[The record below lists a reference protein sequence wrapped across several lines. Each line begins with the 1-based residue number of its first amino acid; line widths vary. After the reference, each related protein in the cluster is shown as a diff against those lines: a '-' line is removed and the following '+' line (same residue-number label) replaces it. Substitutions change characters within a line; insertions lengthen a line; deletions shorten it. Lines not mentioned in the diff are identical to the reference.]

1 MKPYFEQ
8 GSIRIYNG
16 DCREVLRALPEKSIN
31 SCVTSPPYWNL
42 RDYGVAGQIGL
53 EKSPADYV
61 SEMVAVFREVWRVLK
76 DDGTLWLNIGDS
88 YSGGGGYS
96 PEAPSNQ
103 GNQYVTNGG
112 KSRDYRGRAL
122 AIGLKPKDLVGIPW
136 MLAFALRADGW
147 YLRSDI
153 IWHKPSPMPESVTD
167 RPTKSHEYLFLL
179 SKSER
184 YYYDAEAI
192 KEDGSGVSG
201 GASFGKV
208 NLDGPGARRI
218 SAEDNARIR
227 GTDKQR
233 GHGRRHAG
241 FNDRWDA
248 MERAEQ
254 ISGKVNKR
262 DVWTVCP
269 ANFPEAHFAVFPPK
283 LIEPCILAGC
293 PDGGLVLD
301 PFCGAGTTPFVCQQ
315 QAVGCVG
322 IELNPN
328 YCEIISRRLA
338 QANLFG
344 GAA

>member
-1 MKPYFEQ
+1 
-8 GSIRIYNG
+8 
-16 DCREVLRALPEKSIN
+16 VLRALPEKSVN
-31 SCVTSPPYWNL
+31 CCVTSPPYWGL
-42 RDYGVAGQIGL
+42 RDYGCDDQIGL
-53 EKSPADYV
+53 EKSPTEYV
-61 SEMVAVFREVWRVLK
+61 AELVAVFGEVRRVLR
-76 DDGTLWLNIGDS
+76 DDGTLWLNLGDS
-88 YSGGGGYS
+88 YARMQENNVPQSKN
-96 PEAPSNQ
+96 PQCAPPA
-103 GNQYVTNGG
+103 GT
-112 KSRDYRGRAL
+112 GRIKNA
-122 AIGLKPKDLVGIPW
+122 GLKPKDLVGIPW

-153 IWHKPSPMPESVTD
+153 IWHKPNPMPESVTD
-167 RPTKSHEYLFLL
+167 RPTKAHEYIFLF
-179 SKSER
+179 SKSQQ
-184 YYYDAEAI
+184 YFYNAEAI

-248 MERAEQ
+248 MERADQ
-254 ISGKVNKR
+254 IGSKVNKR

-293 PDGGLVLD
+293 PDGGCALD

-328 YCEIISRRLA
+328 YCEMMSRRLA